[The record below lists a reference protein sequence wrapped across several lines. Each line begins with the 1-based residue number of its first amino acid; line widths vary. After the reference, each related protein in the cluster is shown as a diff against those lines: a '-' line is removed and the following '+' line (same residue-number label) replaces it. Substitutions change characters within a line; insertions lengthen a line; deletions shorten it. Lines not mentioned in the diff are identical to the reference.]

1 MVLVD
6 TDLRTHPDTDAGA
19 PPAPATSV
27 GLVRAAARLALAT
40 VFVLLGTMLLRDA
53 AMWLRVASTCLGVVL
68 TYQAVRAV
76 VHLLIGRPVDIAL
89 GLAVTWVGTLLL
101 AAVLVPIL
109 PLAEASNSYATLDV
123 PTLLRPD
130 LFSGH
135 PLGTNSLGLDMLSR
149 VLWGARQSLTTAFL
163 AIVLS
168 TILGGFFGLIAGS
181 WGGWVDRV
189 TQIGTNVG
197 LAFPPLVLLLVL
209 GAVVGHSVFGVAF
222 ALGILSVA
230 GRVRIARIETMR
242 FASREHTYVARILG
256 ATRWQVLR
264 REVLPPVA
272 MSLVSYGFLIA
283 PFLIVAE
290 AALGYLGLGV
300 RPPTPTWG
308 NMLAEAGN
316 GGVEATPHIVLV
328 PGAVLI
334 GTVFALNLIGQ
345 RLRAKWEG

>member
-6 TDLRTHPDTDAGA
+6 TDLRTHPDTA
-19 PPAPATSV
+19 PPVAATRTK
-27 GLVRAAARLALAT
+27 GLLGAAARLAVATALLLA
-40 VFVLLGTMLLRDA
+40 GTMLLRDA
-53 AMWLRVASTCLGVVL
+53 AMWLRVASTCAGIVL
-68 TYQAVRAV
+68 AYQGVRAF
-76 VHLLIGRPVDIAL
+76 VHLVVGRPVDLAF
-89 GLAVTWVGTLLL
+89 GLAVAWVGTLLL
-101 AAVLVPIL
+101 TALAVPVL
-109 PLAEASNSYATLDV
+109 PLPEASDSGATLDV

-149 VLWGARQSLTTAFL
+149 VLWGARQSLTTAL
-163 AIVLS
+163 IAIVLS
-168 TILGGFFGLIAGS
+168 TILGGLLGLIIGS
-181 WGGWVDRV
+181 WGGWVDRIGRV
-189 TQIGTNVG
+189 GTNVG

-209 GAVVGHSVFGVAF
+209 GAIAGHSMLGVAF
-222 ALGILSVA
+222 ALGVLSVA
-230 GRVRIARIETMR
+230 GLVRIARAETIR
-242 FASREHTYVARILG
+242 FASREHTYVAQILG

-272 MSLVSYGFLIA
+272 MSLVSFAFLTV
-283 PFLIVAE
+283 PLLIVAE

-308 NMLAEAGN
+308 NMLAEAGS
-316 GGVEATPHIVLV
+316 GGVEATPHVVLV

-345 RLRAKWEG
+345 RLRSRFDVG